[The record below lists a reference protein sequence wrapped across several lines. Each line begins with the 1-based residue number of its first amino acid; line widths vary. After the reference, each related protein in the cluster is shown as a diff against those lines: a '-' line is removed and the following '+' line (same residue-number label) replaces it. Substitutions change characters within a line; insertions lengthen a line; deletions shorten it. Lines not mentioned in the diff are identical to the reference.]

1 MCPLNTY
8 WDNHLRVA
16 FEQSAAHD
24 LPAMVEASLAHVAM
38 LTGTGALP
46 PERGALLETGLLR
59 LWEQWGDGMDTP
71 DFDGSVE
78 DPYYYFEAA
87 LAATLGIPSA
97 ELDVQLAR
105 SRNDLDSAVFR
116 MILRRMLLDHAD
128 QLRELIA
135 VTLDRAEA
143 TVDALIIGMTHRR
156 PAQPTTIAHVLVG
169 MADAWLECLN
179 DLVQTYDELNV
190 SPLGGAA
197 FAGTDI
203 AYDADRVA
211 GLLGF
216 DRLYNSSYEAIA
228 GAGHLTRV
236 AAVHGRI
243 AAQSA
248 RFARVLQ
255 EWMSERWIVTPLGFT
270 QGSSIMPQKVNP
282 VVCEHLVSMAGATLG
297 DVQSV
302 YVNVAASWYEDS
314 NNATTDVQQHLWR
327 SSERLE
333 RILRLQT
340 GLAAE
345 LEVLELPDP
354 ADIVATGATTTAVA
368 EALSGAGVPW
378 RGAHSA
384 VHDLIIAGAPGTWTL
399 DAVAEALRGA
409 GIDEALTPT
418 VLSVAQ
424 RPDLALTRTQ
434 PGSPGRAPMAA
445 AIATGRER
453 LVATGSQLDA
463 RRTVLDTSR
472 ERLLAVAGEVAGGQA
487 G

>member
-1 MCPLNTY
+1 MYPLNTY

-38 LTGTGALP
+38 LTATGALSR
-46 PERGALLETGLLR
+46 ERGALLESGLLK
-59 LWEQWGDGMDTP
+59 LWDRWGEGMDTP
-71 DFDGSVE
+71 PFDGSVE
-78 DPYYYFEAA
+78 DPYYYFEAQ
-87 LAATLGIPSA
+87 LADSLAIPRN

-116 MILRRMLLDHAD
+116 MILRQMVLEHSRA
-128 QLRELIA
+128 LRELISI
-135 VTLDRAEA
+135 TLERAEQSLA
-143 TVDALIIGMTHRR
+143 ALIVGMTHRR

-169 MADAWLECLN
+169 MADAWLDCLT
-179 DLVQTYDELNV
+179 DLLQSFDELNV

-203 AYDADRVA
+203 AYDAGQVA
-211 GLLGF
+211 DLLGF
-216 DRLYNSSYEAIA
+216 DAVYNSSYEAIA
-228 GAGHLTRV
+228 GAGHLTRA
-236 AAVHGRI
+236 AAVQGRI

-255 EWMSERWIVTPLGFT
+255 EWMSQNWIVTPLGFT

-297 DVQSV
+297 DMQAV
-302 YVNVAASWYEDS
+302 YTNVAASWYEDS

-327 SSERLE
+327 NSERLG
-333 RILRLQT
+333 RVLRLQI
-340 GLAAE
+340 GLASEIA
-345 LEVLELPDP
+345 VLRLPEA

-384 VHDLIIAGAPGTWTL
+384 VHDLIVAGPPSDWTL
-399 DAVAEALRGA
+399 VSVAAALQEH
-409 GIDEALTPT
+409 GIDEGLAAT
-418 VLSVAQ
+418 VLAVAQ
-424 RPDLALTRTQ
+424 RPDLALERTQ
-434 PGSPGRAPMAA
+434 PGSPGRVPMAG
-445 AIATGRER
+445 AISRDRER
-453 LVATGSQLDA
+453 LARLGGQVDA
-463 RRTVLDTSR
+463 RIDRLASSRAALLEQSR
-472 ERLLAVAGEVAGGQA
+472 ELAR
-487 G
+487 